1 MTRELWTSYV
11 DQMNGNGRTVAG
23 GQACLGYGAS
33 GGRGFICSRSPRP
46 RCACGKVATIQCDS
60 PVTHRNGTCDRH
72 LCASCA
78 TELGPDL
85 HVCPKHTAANLP
97 GAVQQSLE
105 F

>member
-1 MTRELWTSYV
+1 MPCIPFTLPGGARGIVCTRS
-11 DQMNGNGRTVAG
+11 R
-23 GQACLGYGAS
+23 QAA
-33 GGRGFICSRSPRP
+33 P
-46 RCACGKVATIQCDS
+46 RCACGKLATIQCDA

-85 HVCPKHTAANLP
+85 HVCPKHTAAKLP
-97 GAVQQSLE
+97 GAVQQQLE